1 MLHRHSSVVP
11 KQIPSNTL
19 TFSSWLAVILS
30 TQREKR
36 LEKPMDVS
44 SASSTQNIAV
54 MAKTR
59 EATEGPGPDRD
70 GDSDDKS
77 AAVKSA
83 VAPGVG
89 GVVDKAA

>member
-1 MLHRHSSVVP
+1 
-11 KQIPSNTL
+11 
-19 TFSSWLAVILS
+19 
-30 TQREKR
+30 
-36 LEKPMDVS
+36 MDIS
-44 SASSTQNIAV
+44 SASSAQNIAA

-77 AAVKSA
+77 TAVKST

-89 GVVDKAA
+89 GVVDKTA

>member
-1 MLHRHSSVVP
+1 
-11 KQIPSNTL
+11 
-19 TFSSWLAVILS
+19 
-30 TQREKR
+30 
-36 LEKPMDVS
+36 MDVS

-89 GVVDKAA
+89 GAVDKTA